1 MIPNHTPYLSVII
14 VSYNNPD
21 VLMNTISTL
30 FDKLKSADFEIIVV
44 DNASAER
51 NVELIK
57 QKFGQVKLIE
67 NSSNR
72 GFAAACNQGAQSS
85 KGDYLLFVNSDI
97 IFLGD
102 PIPELLETFKIYN
115 DVGIVGCKLLNQDG
129 SVQRSYYSKPT
140 LLKRFLDLSGLKKIL
155 IQYSTNDLREKY
167 SEVDIIKGAFLL
179 IQKDLFDELSGF
191 DENYF
196 MYVEDVDLSYR
207 AQKMG
212 KKNYIVNTDSIVHVG
227 WHPISIHNSFAFY
240 NGNIGLKYFYKK
252 NKNPV
257 SYIFFL
263 FISVPLLYLYC
274 LYFYNDPLL
283 KKTLKKVLKYYL
295 KNEKKL

>member
-212 KKNYIVNTDSIVHVG
+212 KKNYIVNTDSIVHIG

-263 FISVPLLYLYC
+263 FISVPLLYLYY

>member
-1 MIPNHTPYLSVII
+1 MMHIHTPYLSIII

-30 FDKLKSADFEIIVV
+30 YNKLKSADFEIIVV

-57 QKFGQVKLIE
+57 QKFEQVKLIE

-212 KKNYIVNTDSIVHVG
+212 KKNYIVNTDSIVHLG